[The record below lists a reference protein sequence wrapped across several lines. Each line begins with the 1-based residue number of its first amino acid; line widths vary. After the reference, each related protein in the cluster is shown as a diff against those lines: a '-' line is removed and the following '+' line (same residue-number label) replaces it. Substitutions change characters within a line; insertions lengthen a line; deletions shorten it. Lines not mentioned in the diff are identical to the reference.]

1 MNNLYVYT
9 LFDQKTGRPRCT
21 GIKDGN
27 LLKICDIYRP
37 GAGKT
42 IKKIDKTKNII
53 RKVLLKASSEKRNIV
68 TSDFKSHIIAFDL
81 PRDHRDYCVYD
92 LHLDDIKPTN
102 SYAKDSQI
110 VDRVLEKMSTCT
122 TRDYQ
127 RIIAQAAVVY
137 QDMEDTGLLINHN
150 HMSPRWSLKTFSGRS
165 KSSGFNIQGL
175 ADPYHVTHPG
185 GTERDVLIQFDWI
198 GADIRVAS
206 IMSKDK
212 KLDAAFRESDPYT
225 TMMNE
230 LNQDSDEQIS
240 RDESKRYLLK
250 SINSMDLTSVALLS
264 IYPRLGKWISKCKTV
279 ANSGGSLET
288 LLGRKFRLIRSK
300 NELAVLNGV
309 MQGSVAH
316 AMQLVLRRVW
326 DRLPGRIVAD
336 QHDGLIVTSAPDNV
350 EIRAVIDVIAPIMLN
365 PFEGVLD
372 ENPSFPLQVSIGKKW
387 KKWKLHKIY
396 RESGVINVS
405 KEKQNVEEAENQR
418 EGCFEG
424 QAEETEKVGENA
436 V

>member
-1 MNNLYVYT
+1 
-9 LFDQKTGRPRCT
+9 
-21 GIKDGN
+21 
-27 LLKICDIYRP
+27 
-37 GAGKT
+37 
-42 IKKIDKTKNII
+42 
-53 RKVLLKASSEKRNIV
+53 
-68 TSDFKSHIIAFDL
+68 
-81 PRDHRDYCVYD
+81 
-92 LHLDDIKPTN
+92 
-102 SYAKDSQI
+102 
-110 VDRVLEKMSTCT
+110 
-122 TRDYQ
+122 
-127 RIIAQAAVVY
+127 
-137 QDMEDTGLLINHN
+137 
-150 HMSPRWSLKTFSGRS
+150 
-165 KSSGFNIQGL
+165 
-175 ADPYHVTHPG
+175 
-185 GTERDVLIQFDWI
+185 
-198 GADIRVAS
+198 
-206 IMSKDK
+206 
-212 KLDAAFRESDPYT
+212 
-225 TMMNE
+225 
-230 LNQDSDEQIS
+230 
-240 RDESKRYLLK
+240 
-250 SINSMDLTSVALLS
+250 MDLTSIALLN

-288 LLGRKFRLIRSK
+288 LLGRKFKLIRSK

-418 EGCFEG
+418 EGCLEG
-424 QAEETEKVGENA
+424 QTEETEKVGEITI
-436 V
+436 